1 MTVTANDG
9 TSDAV
14 TSTFTIT
21 ITTPEPDPTPE
32 PGNSA
37 PTIPDP
43 GNKQYLQGQTIT
55 AFSIAVTDPDGDEV
69 TVGVSGLPAGL
80 SWSSSSGMVSGTVSP
95 TAPVRAYPVTVT
107 ADDGVNDAVTAEFT
121 ITVTTNRTP
130 TITNPGN
137 KQYSQGQTITAFR
150 IAVTDADGDE
160 VTVGVSGLPAGL
172 SWSSSSGMVSGTVSP
187 TAPVRAYPVTVTAD
201 DGVNDAVTAE
211 FTITV
216 TTNRTPTIT
225 NPGNKQYSQ
234 GQTITAFR
242 IAVTDADGDEVTVG
256 VSGLPAGLSW
266 SSGQVSGT
274 VSADAAARDYR
285 VTVTADDGVND
296 AVTAEFT
303 ITVNGAPVITN
314 PGNKEYL
321 QRQTIT
327 AFSIAVSDPNGDEVT
342 VEVSGLPAG
351 LSWSSSSGQ
360 VSGTVSADAA
370 ARDYRVTVTADDGVN
385 DAVTAEF
392 TITVTAN
399 GAPMITNPGDKV
411 YDRAEMIT
419 AFSITVS
426 DPDDD
431 AVTVGVS
438 GLPTG
443 LSWSSSS
450 GMVSGTVS
458 ASAAAQDHTVTVTAN
473 DGVNGDV
480 TLDFTIRVYMLVTET
495 LAVPHSAGNRVRT
508 PWSTQLG
515 IPPVNNVPQAQTVAR
530 NRFNRDYSAAQWQT
544 AATTAAG
551 THCTAQDYER
561 ATSVGTGSD
570 EWEYSSNQNN
580 FPNTIQ
586 YYARKARTW
595 AATCERTVRRLSS
608 G

>member
-1 MTVTANDG
+1 MSA
-9 TSDAV
+9 DA
-14 TSTFTIT
+14 
-21 ITTPEPDPTPE
+21 
-32 PGNSA
+32 A
-37 PTIPDP
+37 
-43 GNKQYLQGQTIT
+43 
-55 AFSIAVTDPDGDEV
+55 A
-69 TVGVSGLPAGL
+69 
-80 SWSSSSGMVSGTVSP
+80 
-95 TAPVRAYPVTVT
+95 RAY
-107 ADDGVNDAVTAEFT
+107 
-121 ITVTTNRTP
+121 R
-130 TITNPGN
+130 
-137 KQYSQGQTITAFR
+137 
-150 IAVTDADGDE
+150 
-160 VTVGVSGLPAGL
+160 
-172 SWSSSSGMVSGTVSP
+172 
-187 TAPVRAYPVTVTAD
+187 VTVTAD

-274 VSADAAARDYR
+274 VSADAAARAYR
-285 VTVTADDGVND
+285 VTVTAN
-296 AVTAEFT
+296 
-303 ITVNGAPVITN
+303 
-314 PGNKEYL
+314 
-321 QRQTIT
+321 
-327 AFSIAVSDPNGDEVT
+327 
-342 VEVSGLPAG
+342 
-351 LSWSSSSGQ
+351 
-360 VSGTVSADAA
+360 
-370 ARDYRVTVTADDGVN
+370 DGVN

-551 THCTAQDYER
+551 THCTDAAQGYER
-561 ATSVGTGSD
+561 ATSVSTGSD

-595 AATCERTVRRLSS
+595 SATCERTVRRLSS

>member
-1 MTVTANDG
+1 MSA
-9 TSDAV
+9 DA
-14 TSTFTIT
+14 
-21 ITTPEPDPTPE
+21 
-32 PGNSA
+32 A
-37 PTIPDP
+37 
-43 GNKQYLQGQTIT
+43 
-55 AFSIAVTDPDGDEV
+55 A
-69 TVGVSGLPAGL
+69 
-80 SWSSSSGMVSGTVSP
+80 
-95 TAPVRAYPVTVT
+95 
-107 ADDGVNDAVTAEFT
+107 
-121 ITVTTNRTP
+121 
-130 TITNPGN
+130 
-137 KQYSQGQTITAFR
+137 
-150 IAVTDADGDE
+150 
-160 VTVGVSGLPAGL
+160 
-172 SWSSSSGMVSGTVSP
+172 
-187 TAPVRAYPVTVTAD
+187 RAYPVTVTAD

-274 VSADAAARDYR
+274 VSADAAARAYR
-285 VTVTADDGVND
+285 VTVTAN
-296 AVTAEFT
+296 
-303 ITVNGAPVITN
+303 
-314 PGNKEYL
+314 
-321 QRQTIT
+321 
-327 AFSIAVSDPNGDEVT
+327 
-342 VEVSGLPAG
+342 
-351 LSWSSSSGQ
+351 
-360 VSGTVSADAA
+360 
-370 ARDYRVTVTADDGVN
+370 DGVN

-530 NRFNRDYSAAQWQT
+530 NRFNRDYSASQWQT

-561 ATSVGTGSD
+561 ATSVSTGSD